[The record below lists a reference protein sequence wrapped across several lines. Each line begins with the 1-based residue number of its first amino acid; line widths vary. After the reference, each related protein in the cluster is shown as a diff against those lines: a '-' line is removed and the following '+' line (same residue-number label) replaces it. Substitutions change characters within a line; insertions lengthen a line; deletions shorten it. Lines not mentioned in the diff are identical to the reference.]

1 MKVYAVSV
9 SWNIPT
15 MYGKF
20 SGEKFV
26 GVYSSKA
33 IAKRVAKK
41 AMIQTVD
48 QEVCYTIRP
57 SQVTTYEN
65 PENGS
70 LEHYYASGEVT
81 IFANVWAECIDSKM
95 YN

>member
-48 QEVCYTIRP
+48 QEACYTIRP
-57 SQVTTYEN
+57 SHVTTYEN
-65 PENGS
+65 PEDGS
-70 LEHYYASGEVT
+70 IEHYYTSGEVT
-81 IFANVWAECIDSKM
+81 VCANAWTECIDSKM